1 MTETEL
7 IDLGNRLYQ
16 SAMVRSDDELITDP
30 NGTPIRWM
38 LDTRTPMLNT
48 SFFNE
53 VGLVLAKRLYK
64 KGISQVVGMGY
75 GSFPLVC
82 SVLSAGTGYTFQGG
96 FVREKRK
103 GYGRNRLV
111 EGPLDRTKPIVLLDD
126 VLNSG
131 KSARIAIELLRQ
143 DGFEVAGV
151 FTLFCFT
158 WGNGKEN
165 LKRDGIW
172 VDSLLDLN
180 LRNQAEHKTQSDTG
194 IQTANLIQKM

>member
-1 MTETEL
+1 MTEAQL

-16 SAMVRSDDELITDP
+16 AAMVRNEQETITDP
-30 NGTPIRWM
+30 SGAPIRWM
-38 LDTRTPMLNT
+38 LDTRMPMLDT
-48 SFFNE
+48 AFFGE
-53 VGLVLAKRLYK
+53 VGSVVAKRLYK

-75 GSFPLVC
+75 GAFPLVC
-82 SVLSAGTGYTFQGG
+82 SVLSAGVDYAFKGG

-103 GYGRNRLV
+103 SYGRKRLV
-111 EGPLDRTKPIVLLDD
+111 EGPLDRNEPIVLMDD

-131 KSARIAIELLRQ
+131 KNARQAIQMLRD
-143 DGFEVAGV
+143 DGFNVVGV

-165 LKRDGIW
+165 LRKEGIW

-180 LRNQAEHKTQSDTG
+180 LRTKTEYLPPQNSDTG
-194 IQTANLIQKM
+194 VQEMSTIR